1 MKNIFKLAVTTLI
14 LFGAMTTV
22 QASELNKLIKSSPLD
37 KTSVVAISVK
47 EAETG
52 KSVFEYN
59 ESKLLH
65 PASTLKVFTAFPAL
79 DALGEDYN
87 FQTTFYEYK
96 NDLYIKLGADP
107 FLNSQNLKDIA
118 KLIKAQGYK
127 NFKNVYFDDSIMD
140 NVEWG
145 IGWMWDDGTNPLM
158 QKFSAY
164 NLDDNLAS
172 ITVSKDAS
180 GIPTVSTSSLYS
192 MPVLNNLKAG
202 DSNSIYAVRHDWA
215 SPDIICLTG
224 TVAGGATVRVPINN
238 MRHYFEKRLFNY
250 FDRSKIKVENQMTMV
265 KQVPSGA
272 KKIAEVKNPATATLG
287 SILKSSDNKTAE
299 TLAKVAGGVKYEKRA
314 DLSSQIKVFYEYWA
328 KNKVDTTGIMIA
340 DACGVSRNNLVSVD
354 FMTNAL
360 NSLYKVKGADYMK
373 SVLAQPGEGTLS
385 ERMLNHRGSLY
396 LKTGTLANISG
407 LTGYV
412 VADNGKTYSV
422 AILIQ
427 NFAYPMVQVKA
438 FENQIIEDIKKL

>member
-1 MKNIFKLAVTTLI
+1 M
-14 LFGAMTTV
+14 
-22 QASELNKLIKSSPLD
+22 
-37 KTSVVAISVK
+37 
-47 EAETG
+47 
-52 KSVFEYN
+52 
-59 ESKLLH
+59 
-65 PASTLKVFTAFPAL
+65 
-79 DALGEDYN
+79 
-87 FQTTFYEYK
+87 
-96 NDLYIKLGADP
+96 
-107 FLNSQNLKDIA
+107 
-118 KLIKAQGYK
+118 
-127 NFKNVYFDDSIMD
+127 
-140 NVEWG
+140 
-145 IGWMWDDGTNPLM
+145 
-158 QKFSAY
+158 
-164 NLDDNLAS
+164 
-172 ITVSKDAS
+172 
-180 GIPTVSTSSLYS
+180 
-192 MPVLNNLKAG
+192 
-202 DSNSIYAVRHDWA
+202 
-215 SPDIICLTG
+215 
-224 TVAGGATVRVPINN
+224 
-238 MRHYFEKRLFNY
+238 
-250 FDRSKIKVENQMTMV
+250 
-265 KQVPSGA
+265 
-272 KKIAEVKNPATATLG
+272 
-287 SILKSSDNKTAE
+287 KSSDNKTAE
-299 TLAKVAGGVKYEKRA
+299 TLAKVAGGIKYQKRA